1 MTEDLFTTNS
11 STNMVRIF
19 YWKDK
24 EIRKETD
31 VREISSLSN
40 ILWVDLQ
47 SPSQDEEEWIE
58 SKCDIS
64 FQTPQEISE
73 IESSSRFFERNNTLV
88 ANSNFLR
95 LDADGYNMYPI
106 SFLLRNNT
114 LFTYRNGDSS
124 TFADTI
130 KKMRVNPENMISGV
144 DIMLLLF
151 ETRIDLDAD
160 LLEHISREVS
170 QISKRLSVERK
181 PRQDSLLHI
190 SAQQESTMLLRESI
204 IDKQRVLSAILRSSI
219 FPETNK
225 ERLRII
231 LKDIN
236 SILEYSIFNFERLE
250 YLQDTF
256 TGLINL
262 EQNDTIKRFT
272 LFSIIFLPPTLIAGI
287 FGMNYRFIPSA
298 ESDFGFYIALALM
311 VLSSGSSWLYFK
323 SKHWI

>member
-1 MTEDLFTTNS
+1 
-11 STNMVRIF
+11 MVRIF

-31 VREISSLSN
+31 VREIAVIPN
-40 ILWVDLQ
+40 ILWVDLH
-47 SPSQDEEEWIE
+47 SPTQEEEEWVE

-73 IESSSRFFERNNTLV
+73 IESSSRFFEKNNTLV

-95 LDADGYNMYPI
+95 VEGDGYSLYPI
-106 SFLLRNNT
+106 SFLIKDNI
-114 LFTYRNGDSS
+114 LFTYRTGDSS

-130 KKMRVNPENMISGV
+130 KKMRVNPENLVSGA

-151 ETRIDLDAD
+151 ETRIDSDAD
-160 LLEHISREVS
+160 LLENISKEVTH
-170 QISKRLSVERK
+170 ISKRLNIERK

-190 SAQQESTMLLRESI
+190 SSQQESTMMLRENI
-204 IDKQRVLSAILRSSI
+204 IDKQRVLSAILRSNI
-219 FPETNK
+219 FPETHK

-231 LKDIN
+231 LKDI
-236 SILEYSIFNFERLE
+236 SSLLEYTTFNFERLE

-262 EQNDTIKRFT
+262 EQNDIIKRFT
-272 LFSIIFLPPTLIAGI
+272 LFSIIFLPPTLISGI
-287 FGMNYRFIPSA
+287 FGMNHEYIPFA
-298 ESDFGFYIALALM
+298 KTTFGFFLALILM
-311 VLSSGSSWLYFK
+311 VLSSGFSWLYFK
-323 SKHWI
+323 QKHWI

>member
-1 MTEDLFTTNS
+1 
-11 STNMVRIF
+11 MVRIF
-19 YWKDK
+19 YWRDK

-31 VREISSLSN
+31 VREISTLTN
-40 ILWVDLQ
+40 ILWIDLQ
-47 SPSQDEEEWIE
+47 SPSQEEEEWVE
-58 SKCDIS
+58 SKCNIS
-64 FQTPQEISE
+64 FQTPQEITE
-73 IESSSRFFERNNTLV
+73 IESSSRFFEKNNTLV

-106 SFLLRNNT
+106 SFLIREHV
-114 LFTYRNGDSS
+114 LFTYRTGDSS

-130 KKMRVNPENMISGV
+130 KKMRVNPENLISGV

-160 LLEHISREVS
+160 LLENISKEVTH
-170 QISKRLSVERK
+170 ISKRLSIERK
-181 PRQDSLLHI
+181 PRQDSLLQI
-190 SAQQESTMLLRESI
+190 SSQQESTMMLRESI
-204 IDKQRVLSAILRSSI
+204 IDKQRVLSAILRSTI
-219 FPETNK
+219 FPETHK

-236 SILEYSIFNFERLE
+236 SLLEYTIFNFERLE

-287 FGMNYRFIPSA
+287 FGMNHHYIPTAS
-298 ESDFGFYIALALM
+298 SDFGFFFALFLM
-311 VLSSGSSWLYFK
+311 VFSSGSSWLYFK
-323 SKHWI
+323 KKHWI